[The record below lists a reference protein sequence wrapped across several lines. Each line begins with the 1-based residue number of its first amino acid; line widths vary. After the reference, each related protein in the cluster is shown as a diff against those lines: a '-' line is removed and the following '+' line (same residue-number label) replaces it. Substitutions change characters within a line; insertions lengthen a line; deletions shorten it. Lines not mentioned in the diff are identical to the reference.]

1 MNPLTLFSLK
11 NLVIGATLA
20 VLGSAALAT
29 DVGLAVTLGEPGF
42 YGRIVLGNAPPPRVI
57 YTAPMVIYQQP
68 MTVVRS
74 PIYLRVP
81 YGHEKH
87 WGKHCRQYNACGQP
101 VYFVQNDWYQQAYA
115 PRYRTEHRN
124 YRDRDDRYDRDD
136 RDDRDDDH
144 RENQGYG
151 KDKHRKNKGHGHG
164 HD

>member
-1 MNPLTLFSLK
+1 MNPLTPFSLK

-29 DVGLAVTLGEPGF
+29 DVGVAVTLGEPGF

-101 VYFVQNDWYQQAYA
+101 VYFVRNDWYQNDYVPYYQS
-115 PRYRTEHRN
+115 RSSERGGEWHDQDRRGDEHR
-124 YRDRDDRYDRDD
+124 RGHDG
-136 RDDRDDDH
+136 H
-144 RENQGYG
+144 P
-151 KDKHRKNKGHGHG
+151 KNRGNGHGRG